1 MPSRNSDRVAQIAF
15 EVDDQT
21 PEDLAVALDHLRA
34 HPSVL
39 DALQVP
45 AFGKKGRLTAHIQI
59 LAEPEQV
66 DSVFEVCFRETATLG
81 LRWQVLDRR
90 ILPRSHATVDVGG
103 RSIRVKVAERPSAPT
118 AKAENDDLLSARGG
132 RTERDGL
139 RQAAEQASLSKA
151 DK

>member
-1 MPSRNSDRVAQIAF
+1 VAQIAF

-39 DALQVP
+39 DLLQTP
-45 AFGKKGRLTAHIQI
+45 AFGKKGRVTAHIQI

-66 DSVFEVCFRETATLG
+66 NSVFEACFRETATLG

-90 ILPRSHATVDVGG
+90 ILPRSQATVEVGG
-103 RSIRVKVAERPSAPT
+103 RSIRVKVAERPGAPT

-132 RTERDGL
+132 RTERAGL
-139 RQAAEQASLSKA
+139 RQAAEQASLHKA